1 LESGLST
8 GWFTDLNH
16 FWQMQKKVIVIGGG
30 FAGLT
35 AAAYLA
41 NKNYKVT
48 LLEASPKLGGR
59 AYSFLD
65 KETNSVLDNGQHI
78 LMGCYHFT
86 LEFLSL
92 IGAKENFSI
101 QKRLEVNFVKEGFQV
116 LALKSFPF
124 VYPLNLLIA
133 ILRFEAISFS
143 ERIGLLKVFIKLFF
157 LSSAKFSNMNIKE
170 WLETENQSQ
179 NVQDAFWRILAV
191 GALNTSIEKA
201 SAKIFID
208 ILKQI
213 FLKGNS
219 AATIVLPKYGL
230 SESYCKNAEEYI
242 VKNGGEII
250 LSEPVEKIV
259 ISEDM
264 VTEIHS
270 SRKVFLDFDVVIS
283 AIPAFALNRII
294 DDESKIS
301 IPDLKY
307 SSILNIH
314 LWLKENKIPEGFF
327 GLINSPLHW
336 VFNKGS
342 HLNIVISDADE
353 LVNKSDEDLMEM
365 VKNEMKKFFFLEPEV
380 NSNYKIIKEKR
391 ATFIPSNE
399 IIDKRPAQKTQI
411 KNLIL
416 AGDWVDTGLP
426 STIESAVKSGKA
438 AADVIISKI

>member
-1 LESGLST
+1 
-8 GWFTDLNH
+8 
-16 FWQMQKKVIVIGGG
+16 MQKKVIVIGGG

-101 QKRLEVNFVKEGFQV
+101 QKRLEVNFVEESFQV
-116 LALKSFPF
+116 KQLKAFPF
-124 VYPLNLLIA
+124 FYPVNLLIG
-133 ILRFEAISFS
+133 LLNYQAISFKD
-143 ERIGLLKVFIKLFF
+143 RIRLLKVFFKLPFYN
-157 LSSAKFSNMNIKE
+157 SNKFSKMTVNE
-170 WLETENQSQ
+170 WLEKENQSLETQ
-179 NVQDAFWRILAV
+179 NAFWKILAV

-213 FLKGNS
+213 FLDGSNAS
-219 AATIVLPKYGL
+219 AIILPKYGL

-242 VKNGGEII
+242 VKSGGEIS
-250 LSEPVEKIV
+250 LSESVEKI
-259 ISEDM
+259 IFKDEHAI
-264 VTEIHS
+264 EIHS
-270 SRKVFLDFDVVIS
+270 SKKIYSDFDSIVS
-283 AIPAFALNRII
+283 TFPSFALKRII
-294 DDESKIS
+294 GEESRFFT
-301 IPDLKY
+301 PDFQY

-353 LVNKSDEDLMEM
+353 LVNKSDEELIEM
-365 VKNEMKKFFFLEPEV
+365 VKDEMKKFFLLEPEV
-380 NSNYKIIKEKR
+380 ISYYKIIKEKR
-391 ATFIPSNE
+391 ATFIPANE
-399 IIDKRPAQKTQI
+399 IIDKRPAQETQI

-426 STIESAVKSGKA
+426 STIESAVKSGRVA
-438 AADVIISKI
+438 ANLLP

>member
-1 LESGLST
+1 
-8 GWFTDLNH
+8 
-16 FWQMQKKVIVIGGG
+16 MQKKVIVIGGG

-35 AAAYLA
+35 AAAYLV

-78 LMGCYHFT
+78 LMGCYHYT

-101 QKRLEVNFVKEGFQV
+101 QKRLEVNFVEEGFQV
-116 LALKSFPF
+116 KQLKAFPF
-124 VYPLNLLIA
+124 FYPVNLLIG
-133 ILRFEAISFS
+133 LLNYQAISFKD
-143 ERIGLLKVFIKLFF
+143 RIRLLKVFFKLPFYN
-157 LSSAKFSNMNIKE
+157 SNKFSRITVSE
-170 WLETENQSQ
+170 WLEKEKQSQENQ
-179 NVQDAFWRILAV
+179 NAFWKILAV

-213 FLKGNS
+213 FLEGNK
-219 AATIVLPKYGL
+219 AATIILPKYGL
-230 SESYCKNAEEYI
+230 SESYCKNAEEFI
-242 VKNGGEII
+242 TKNGGEIS
-250 LSEPVEKIV
+250 LSEFVEKI
-259 ISEDM
+259 IIKDEQAA
-264 VTEIHS
+264 EIRTS
-270 SRKVFLDFDVVIS
+270 KKIYSDFDFVVS
-283 AIPAFALNRII
+283 AIPSFALKRII
-294 DDESKIS
+294 GEENKILF
-301 IPDLKY
+301 PEFQY

-314 LWLKENKIPEGFF
+314 LWLKKNVIPDGFY

-353 LVNKSDEDLMEM
+353 LVNKSDEELLAIAR
-365 VKNEMKKFFFLEPEV
+365 VEMKKFFLLDPELITGC
-380 NSNYKIIKEKR
+380 KIIKEKR
-391 ATFIPSNE
+391 ATFIPSNDSL
-399 IIDKRPAQKTQI
+399 DKRPSQKTPI

-426 STIESAVKSGKA
+426 STIESAVKSGKV
-438 AADVIISKI
+438 AADLLFCHRFSK